1 MQWSAAL
8 DDCQVLGVMSDEG
21 RGLFRGLYWADT
33 TRHAVIDID
42 RESPY
47 HNSEALTKLLQDF
60 SKQGL
65 SLVPYQSSDSGG
77 WHLYAFFE
85 DFADSKEV
93 ENTLRAWLKFIGYEI
108 KSGTLELFPSGNA
121 LRLPLQRGFAWLAAD
136 GTIEIAREEVAKEQ
150 ALALFFLD
158 LENNKRN
165 WSEAKDRIESQ
176 ISSAGSAGAGGA
188 IERQE
193 AIKNEG
199 FDSLYLKGID
209 WQKWQRGREYWLYGL
224 TNKSQRH
231 DAVVSIGHYLWYGDE
246 AAGLRPLP
254 YYKNKAARK
263 ALIDKWLKEKH
274 NGLSEDV
281 NKERWSE
288 IEGDIERAVSWSRQ
302 PLQIAQ
308 SEYEPY
314 PLTDRLLKRL
324 EWLYAKTGR
333 VFSVEELAKAN
344 IERQMGARERIA
356 LAVSQL
362 EAEGSEIDIAKVCRR
377 AKACN
382 KTVAKNRDLLYSQGG
397 VLVAGGLG
405 GTIASLDLPAGAS
418 GFSPVP
424 EGSSND
430 SEILDPVLS
439 AQSVQTYLPL
449 FGEVRPVKEIGP
461 VPSLDSSDKGEPLL
475 IFRELGITSGFS
487 VEGQVPDSQ
496 PSKFMHSSSVRLLC
510 ESVVT
515 FSNWQAKVAPLL
527 SCLAGSQPESP
538 QYQAQALRVPAASLT
553 PGPWLSGIQALR
565 HVAAGEFLQCSG
577 VRDRCSSRA
586 PPESSN

>member
-1 MQWSAAL
+1 MQWTAAL

-21 RGLFRGLYWADT
+21 RGLFRGLYWADV

-42 RESPY
+42 RDSRY

-65 SLVPYQSSDSGG
+65 SLVPYQSSESGG

-85 DFADSKEV
+85 YFADSKEV
-93 ENTLRAWLKFIGYEI
+93 ENTLRAWLKFNGYEI

-136 GTIEIAREEVAKEQ
+136 GSIEIAREEVTKEQ

-165 WSEAKDRIESQ
+165 WSEAKGRIESEMR
-176 ISSAGSAGAGGA
+176 SAGSAGAGGA
-188 IERQE
+188 IDRQE

-199 FDSLYLKGID
+199 FDGLYLRGID
-209 WQKWQRGREYWLYGL
+209 WEKWQRGRDYWRDGL
-224 TNKSQRH
+224 KEKSQRH
-231 DAVVSIGHYLWYGDE
+231 DAVVCIGHYLWYGDE

-263 ALIDKWLKEKH
+263 ALITKCLEEKH

-281 NKERWSE
+281 NRDRWNE

-302 PLQIAQ
+302 TLQIVQ

-314 PLTDRLLKRL
+314 PLTERLLKRL

-333 VFSVEELAKAN
+333 LFTVEELAKAN

-356 LAVSQL
+356 LAVAQMEEEGL
-362 EAEGSEIDIAKVCRR
+362 ELDVSKVARR
-377 AKACN
+377 AKACH
-382 KTVAKNRDLLYSQGG
+382 KTVAKNRDLLCSPGG

-405 GTIASLDLPAGAS
+405 GSFASLDLSS
-418 GFSPVP
+418 GFPSFSPVL
-424 EGSSND
+424 ESS
-430 SEILDPVLS
+430 SEVAVLDQPFLVE
-439 AQSVQTYLPL
+439 SVQTYLPL
-449 FGEVRPVKEIGP
+449 FGEGKALEDVGQIA
-461 VPSLDSSDKGEPLL
+461 SLDSGDKCQALQPFGD
-475 IFRELGITSGFS
+475 LGIASGFS
-487 VEGQVPDSQ
+487 VEGLVPNSQ
-496 PSKFMHSSSVRLLC
+496 PGKFLHGLSVSLVC
-510 ESVVT
+510 ESLV
-515 FSNWQAKVAPLL
+515 SLGEGRAKVAPLL
-527 SCLAGSQPESP
+527 SCLADSQPESP

-565 HVAAGEFLQCSG
+565 HVAAGDFLVCSG
-577 VRDRCSSRA
+577 VLEQRTSRG
-586 PPESSN
+586 PPERSD